1 MNDLQFSTDVLTR
14 LRADGYRYDERAY
27 LFVLAAIEFLQ
38 SRLEARRHV
47 TGAELAWACRDF
59 AVRQFGLL
67 APEVLAFWGIRKTED
82 YGSIVFI
89 LVRAGLLST
98 QPTDREEDFTA
109 VYDFSEAFGEPYPWD
124 GVAELVAVSR

>member
-1 MNDLQFSTDVLTR
+1 MNDLQFTADVLTR

-98 QPTDREEDFTA
+98 QATDREEDFAA
-109 VYDFSEAFGEPYPWD
+109 VYEFHEAFSEPYSWD